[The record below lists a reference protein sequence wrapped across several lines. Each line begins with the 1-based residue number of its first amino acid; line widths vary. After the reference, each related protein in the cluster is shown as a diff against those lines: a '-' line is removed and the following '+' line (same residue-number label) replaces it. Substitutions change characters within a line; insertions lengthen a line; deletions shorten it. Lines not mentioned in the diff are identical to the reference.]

1 MENKYIT
8 TSIPYVNGQPHLG
21 HALEFIEADVLA
33 RFWKSRL
40 NDKSVFLQTGSDEN
54 SLKNVRAAEE
64 AGEEINTF
72 ISRHAEEFK
81 KLSEAVNGDF
91 DSFIRTRDE
100 KHIKGAQKLWSMC
113 KPEDIYKKRY
123 SGHYCVGCEAFYSED
138 EIEDGKCPTHLKEVE
153 KVEEENYF
161 FALSSYQKELESLI
175 ENDEIRILPR
185 NRKNEMLSFIR
196 QGLQDFSISRS
207 ESRAKGWGVEVPGD
221 ESQIMYVWFDAL
233 SNYITGL
240 DFIDNGENFVNF
252 WESDKAEKIH
262 IVGKDILRFHAIYW
276 PAMLLSAG
284 LKVPNTIFVH
294 GFFTVESQKMS
305 KSLGNVIHP
314 NDFIEKVGVDAL
326 RYYLLREMPYSDD
339 GDISE
344 DRLKVRYQE
353 LANQWG
359 NLASRV
365 SAMAVSYFD
374 GELDDMVIDFSK
386 DDERL
391 LELIKD
397 FKLKEYIDYI
407 FSKISEVNEKI
418 ENEAPFKVVKENP
431 EKAKKTLSE
440 LRSSILWIAE
450 VLKPIMPE
458 SSEKIINTYS
468 GKIEK
473 LSPLF
478 PRLED

>member
-40 NDKSVFLQTGSDEN
+40 NEESVFLQTGSDEN

-64 AGEEINTF
+64 VGEEINSF

-81 KLSEAVNGDF
+81 NLSEAVNGDF

-123 SGHYCVGCEAFYSED
+123 SGHYCVGCEAFYNED

-161 FALSSYQKELESLI
+161 FALSNYQKELESLI
-175 ENDEIRILPR
+175 ENDEIRILPK

-207 ESRAKGWGVEVPGD
+207 ESRAKGWGVEVPSD

-240 DFIDNGENFVNF
+240 DFIDNGENFVKF
-252 WESDKAEKIH
+252 WESDKVERIH

-294 GFFTVESQKMS
+294 GFFTVESKKMS

-344 DRLKVRYQE
+344 GRLKVRYQE

-374 GELDDMVIDFSK
+374 GDLDDIVIDFSK
-386 DDERL
+386 EDERL
-391 LELIKD
+391 LELMKD

-407 FSKISEVNEKI
+407 FSRIAEMNEKI

-431 EKAKKTLSE
+431 DKAKKTLSE
-440 LRSSILWIAE
+440 LRNSILWVAE
-450 VLKPIMPE
+450 MLKPIMPE
-458 SSEKIINTYS
+458 SSARIIDTYS